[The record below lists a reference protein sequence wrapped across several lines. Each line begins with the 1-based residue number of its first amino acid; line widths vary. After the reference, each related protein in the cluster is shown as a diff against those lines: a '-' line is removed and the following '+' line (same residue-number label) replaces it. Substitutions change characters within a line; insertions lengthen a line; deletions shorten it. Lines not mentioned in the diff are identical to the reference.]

1 MACSEQSSS
10 QNQVIEDMW
19 NALDS
24 QNIPISTSTPSS
36 VRRKS
41 RKSWFET
48 NPKGKKFEI
57 AVEKNPTLKPSRKS
71 DVEDEVLLLTHFT
84 NPPKVG
90 FNKLKPSGKKTR
102 TLIIK
107 NPHEYDQQVKIEKFP
122 HKKYFS
128 TDLYEFVVE
137 GNSSYRMVI
146 TWTPAEEGNFREMI
160 LFLVDGVYR
169 VQAFVFGTVE
179 ASPQKKK
186 PVCIFI
192 RGGPK
197 ES

>member
-1 MACSEQSSS
+1 MACSGKNNS
-10 QNQVIEDMW
+10 QTQVIEDMW
-19 NALDS
+19 SALDN

-57 AVEKNPTLKPSRKS
+57 AVEKNPTRKPGRKS
-71 DVEDEVLLLTHFT
+71 NIEDEILLLTHFT

-90 FNKLKPSGKKTR
+90 FNKMKPNGEKTR

-122 HKKYFS
+122 HKKNFS

-137 GNSSYRMVI
+137 GDSSYRMVI
-146 TWTPAEEGNFREMI
+146 TWSPVEEGNFREMI

-179 ASPQKKK
+179 APPQKKK
-186 PVCIFI
+186 IVCI
-192 RGGPK
+192 
-197 ES
+197 